1 MCEMADSVGAG
12 GPSGSS
18 GVLSSAM
25 RSITRMSGE
34 PHDRD
39 SRRVQDVVDLSPKAI
54 DAQATERPVE
64 PPESADSLHNPP
76 AQRQEQDLRDAEAQL
91 EKAQQADEAE
101 RAATTAAA
109 DGGPV
114 NIGLAAAIAVGLP
127 EMVQRFDVNG
137 DETLDQRERDRAIR
151 SVQSESAYDQ
161 VRGGGPRTPEAEL
174 AQSGDGSGAE
184 AYAEL
189 QARKAEAAQRR
200 AEEDGKELQA
210 RLERL
215 AEVADASETDTG
227 GVPRTGGPDEAY
239 ARSEELGVT
248 PGASRSV
255 NA

>member
-1 MCEMADSVGAG
+1 MADSVGAG

-18 GVLSSAM
+18 GALSSAM
-25 RSITRMSGE
+25 RSITRMNGE

-64 PPESADSLHNPP
+64 PLESADSLHNPP
-76 AQRQEQDLRDAEAQL
+76 AQRQEQDLRDAEARL
-91 EKAQQADEAE
+91 EKAQQADEAA
-101 RAATTAAA
+101 RAATAAVT
-109 DGGPV
+109 DGRPM

-127 EMVQRFDVNG
+127 EMVQRFDING

-161 VRGGGPRTPEAEL
+161 VRGGGPRTPEVDVAD
-174 AQSGDGSGAE
+174 SGEGSGAE

-189 QARKAEAAQRR
+189 QARKAESAQRR
-200 AEEDGKELQA
+200 AEEDGKDLRA

-215 AEVADASETDTG
+215 AELTEPSETDPG
-227 GVPRTGGPDEAY
+227 AVARTGGPDEAY
-239 ARSEELGVT
+239 ARSEDLGVT